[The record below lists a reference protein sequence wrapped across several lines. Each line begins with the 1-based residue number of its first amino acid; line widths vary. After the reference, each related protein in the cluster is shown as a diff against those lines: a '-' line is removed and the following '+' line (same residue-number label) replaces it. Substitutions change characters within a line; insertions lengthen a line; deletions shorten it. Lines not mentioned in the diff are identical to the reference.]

1 MFFKKL
7 RIIRK
12 RKKISK
18 HRLSK
23 ELNVKP
29 STIYEWEH
37 NISLPDELQLE
48 KLSELV
54 DVNKNDLLNE
64 EDIKLFNSNFVNHSY
79 KKRILKKIAFF
90 SIIGLLVFDI
100 FAILIHIVSS
110 NINKSFKY
118 IYEAENYTID
128 TLVCEINVKY
138 DIDIEKIIGNS
149 IKYDYYSV
157 KKMKTMCFL
166 KIILLLRRSGDM
178 IL

>member
-1 MFFKKL
+1 MFSKKL

-54 DVNKNDLLNE
+54 DVNKM
-64 EDIKLFNSNFVNHSY
+64 
-79 KKRILKKIAFF
+79 
-90 SIIGLLVFDI
+90 
-100 FAILIHIVSS
+100 
-110 NINKSFKY
+110 
-118 IYEAENYTID
+118 IY
-128 TLVCEINVKY
+128 
-138 DIDIEKIIGNS
+138 
-149 IKYDYYSV
+149 
-157 KKMKTMCFL
+157 
-166 KIILLLRRSGDM
+166 
-178 IL
+178 